1 MEVKFVN
8 FRPERP
14 LEVLYNLLYGGDGSA
29 FTVEVKGVKDN
40 DNVGDLNGNGN
51 LHRCN
56 GSNSSA
62 VGTGVQERT
71 VKR

>member
-1 MEVKFVN
+1 MI
-8 FRPERP
+8 RG
-14 LEVLYNLLYGGDGSA
+14 LTLLYGGDGST
-29 FTVEVKGVKDN
+29 FTVELKEVKNN
-40 DNVGDLNGNGN
+40 DNVSNFDGNGDV
-51 LHRCN
+51 HRRN

>member
-14 LEVLYNLLYGGDGSA
+14 LEVLYNLLYGGDGST
-29 FTVEVKGVKDN
+29 FTVEVKEVKDN

-51 LHRCN
+51 LHR
-56 GSNSSA
+56 
-62 VGTGVQERT
+62 
-71 VKR
+71 

>member
-14 LEVLYNLLYGGDGSA
+14 LEVLYNLLYGGDGST
-29 FTVEVKGVKDN
+29 FTVEVKEVKDN

-56 GSNSSA
+56 GGNSF
-62 VGTGVQERT
+62 VTGAGIQERT
-71 VKR
+71 VKQ

>member
-14 LEVLYNLLYGGDGSA
+14 LEVLYNLLYGGDGSTL
-29 FTVEVKGVKDN
+29 TVEIKEVKQD
-40 DNVGDLNGNGN
+40 DSIRNVDGNGN

-56 GSNSSA
+56 GSNGS
-62 VGTGVQERT
+62 VTGTGVQERT